1 MADLPRLRV
10 LITDERSDVLEALA
24 GLVRGAG
31 HEPVACEAGV
41 SDAAAA
47 VERERPDVAIVGV
60 HEDVGHAI
68 DLLDALASAGE
79 VPVVVTLDDADEQ
92 FIAEAAERG
101 VFASAAPS
109 DRDSLVTALRLAHAR
124 AREHRGT
131 LVERVRELEDR
142 MQRRAVVERA
152 KGVLME
158 RHDVSEPAAYELLR
172 KQARD
177 ERQPLTA
184 VAEAVLRARR
194 LLPQRK
200 QARDAAS

>member
-152 KGVLME
+152 KGVLMDTQGLKE
-158 RHDVSEPAAYELLR
+158 ADAFRRIQRLSMNSR
-172 KQARD
+172 KSMR
-177 ERQPLTA
+177 E
-184 VAEAVLRARR
+184 VAEAI
-194 LLPQRK
+194 LL
-200 QARDAAS
+200 AHEAGHSL